1 MGRLVNFCAGINL
14 HVLPGKYV
22 DAILINVPDNASS
35 DDAIKSTKRILK
47 AAKTRFTMLDS
58 GGFQLHMGE
67 HDSKKIS
74 FDKNR
79 PVICNKTEIN
89 LAPVHVMA
97 AASILKPDIVVGQDF
112 PIMQIPDPDGQKL
125 EFMRKLG
132 FNVIWSIECSELR
145 KKLCP
150 DIQFFVPVQCYDLYQ
165 FDQFISMITGAE
177 YDGFSMPIRNLSNS
191 EIILFMIRFYQMGIR
206 QVHLLGTSKL
216 FAVAIAA
223 YMARHL
229 FEWVSF
235 DAKTW
240 LDFAKFFRYMNPHD
254 LSADQITL
262 DTPIDCECPFCRGK
276 TFAFI
281 KNMPDT
287 EVRALLRNHNWWVL
301 EKATQDLYKNSG
313 SVIELKRCLQARGA
327 KSEDIYELRK
337 ALSLADSLKNKD
349 IRVLQDQLK

>member
-22 DAILINVPDNASS
+22 DAMLINVPDNANS

-67 HDSKKIS
+67 RDSKKIS

-79 PVICNKTEIN
+79 PVIRNKTEIN

-112 PIMQIPDPDGQKL
+112 PIMQIPDPDGQRL

-132 FNVIWSIECSELR
+132 FNVTWTLECSELR

-150 DIQFFVPVQCYDLYQ
+150 DIQFFVPVQCYDLGQ

-191 EIILFMIRFYQMGIR
+191 EIILFMVRFYQMGIR

-223 YMARHL
+223 YMTQ
-229 FEWVSF
+229 FFDWVSF

-240 LDFAKFFRYMNPHD
+240 LDFAKYFRYMNPHD

-262 DTPIDCECPFCRGK
+262 DSPMDCECPFCRDK

-281 KNMPDT
+281 KNLPET
-287 EVRALLRNHNWWVL
+287 EARAFLRGHNWWVL
-301 EKATQDLYKNSG
+301 EKAARDLYQNSG
-313 SVIELKRCLQARGA
+313 NVIELDRCLRARGA
-327 KSEDIYELRK
+327 KSEDIDALRK
-337 ALSLADSLKNKD
+337 ALSLADSLKKED
-349 IRVLQDQLK
+349 IRVLQDLLK